1 MALRQ
6 RAGTEDK
13 LRPHTSTHPPLFCYH
28 IFLFILTISSLW
40 CPCGLLLSPHTSP
53 CRLPN
58 SPPPPQHLCCL
69 SKQDLS
75 HVVPPSDTVEAAW
88 RLQPL
93 SPPPLPLSS
102 ILLRGA
108 TEPCPPITPGAL
120 GLQCSP
126 RGPAAVN

>member
-13 LRPHTSTHPPLFCYH
+13 LRPYTSTHPPLFFFFYH
-28 IFLFILTISSLW
+28 IFLFILAMSTLW

-53 CRLPN
+53 CRLPH
-58 SPPPPQHLCCL
+58 SPPPPCCL

-75 HVVPPSDTVEAAW
+75 HVVPPSDTAKATQ
-88 RLQPL
+88 RLQPP

-102 ILLRGA
+102 LLLRGA